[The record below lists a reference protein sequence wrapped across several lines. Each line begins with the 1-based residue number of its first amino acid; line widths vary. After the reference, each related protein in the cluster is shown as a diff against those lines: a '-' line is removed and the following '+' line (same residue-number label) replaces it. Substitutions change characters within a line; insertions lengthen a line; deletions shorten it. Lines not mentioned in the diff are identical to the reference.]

1 MDIIAVPSM
10 GNGGLNDQMS
20 PRFGR
25 CVSFTFVEVQNDEI
39 KAVKTVPNPA
49 ANAMGGAGV
58 QATQIIGNNG
68 ANIVIVGFLGPNASN
83 GLNSLN
89 IKILQSPNEAMTIK
103 EVINLY
109 IQGKLQAINTSNVAS
124 HYGMGGGRGMGG
136 GGRGMGGGGRG
147 MGGQGQGLG
156 RGNQL

>member
-1 MDIIAVPSM
+1 MDIIAIPST

-25 CVSFTFVEVQNDEI
+25 CASFTFVEVQNDEI

-89 IKILQSPNEAMTIK
+89 IKILQAPNKAMTIK
-103 EVINLY
+103 EVMNLY
-109 IQGKLQAINTSNVAS
+109 IEGKLQPIATSNVAS
-124 HYGMGGGRGMGG
+124 HYGMGG

-147 MGGQGQGLG
+147 MGGGGQGMG
-156 RGNQL
+156 RGNQP